1 MKVSVVVPNYNHG
14 KFLKRR
20 IESILAQT
28 YKNFEIIILD
38 DCSTDK
44 SRDIIEQYRSNPK
57 LRDIIYNETN
67 SGSVFKQWLKGIQSA
82 KNELIWIAESDDW
95 CENNFLEVLVKGIE
109 NNAACVVAF
118 AQSYCVGDDDEVKW
132 QSNHNKPEEYVN
144 GRQFFKERLVYGCS
158 IFNASM
164 AIFKKEYALRVPP
177 DFTKFKL
184 CGDWFFWINIVR
196 NGDVFISNKILNYY
210 RRSDSSLTSR
220 LYASGYNFIEELNM
234 FQLIKAPKTENGSL
248 INNSIFNR
256 YNSFQR
262 RKGKFSQ
269 EEIKQVLKAFYNSFG
284 GVFLFNVFLLYKR
297 TNLLFKKVRLRT
309 KNTFDNN
316 KSLKIGAT

>member
-1 MKVSVVVPNYNHG
+1 MKVSVIVPNYNHG
-14 KFLKRR
+14 KFLARR

-28 YKNFEIIILD
+28 YKNFEVIILD
-38 DCSTDK
+38 DCSTDESK
-44 SRDIIEQYRSNPK
+44 DIIEQYRSNPK
-57 LRDIIYNETN
+57 LSDIIYNETN
-67 SGSVFKQWLKGIQSA
+67 SGSVFKQWLKGIQAA

-95 CENNFLEVLVKGIE
+95 CESNFLEVLVNGIE
-109 NNAACVVAF
+109 KNAACVVAF
-118 AQSYCVGDDDEVKW
+118 AQSYCVGDDDKVKW
-132 QSNHNKPEEYVN
+132 QSNHNTPEEYVN
-144 GRQFFKERLVYGCS
+144 GKRFFKERLVYGCS

-220 LYASGYNFIEELNM
+220 LYASGYNFIEELDM
-234 FQLIKAPKTENGSL
+234 FQLIKAQKKEDGSL
-248 INNSIFNR
+248 INTSIFNR

-262 RKGKFSQ
+262 GKRKFSQ
-269 EEIKQVLKAFYNSFG
+269 EESKQVLKAFYNSFG
-284 GVFLFNVFLLYKR
+284 GFFLFNMFLLYKR
-297 TNLLFKKVRLRT
+297 INLLFKKVRLRA
-309 KNTFDNN
+309 KNTFENS
-316 KSLKIGAT
+316 KPLKIGAT